1 MIPRPAPIVVGA
13 VTFCLGVAVGRVIPR
28 AAPDAPAAAAPAHP
42 AAPANAAAR
51 RVRMPP
57 ELRQRAGVRA
67 EPLQRRPLPPTI
79 ELVGAVEF
87 DGDHVAEVGSR
98 VPGRVARIMVRPG
111 SIVRAGDP
119 LVEIESTAVADIA
132 AAYSAARAGVAEA
145 QAEHDRLAVL
155 ARQQLATAREIEQ
168 NRAALQSRQAEVTRT
183 TQQLLAMGLTPDEV
197 RRMATGRVHRI
208 TLRAPIAGKVFERS
222 VVLGQ
227 VVEPAS
233 TLLHIGD
240 LSRLW
245 VQLQVFERDLAR
257 VRVGDS
263 AEVESEAYPG
273 RVFRGQVGHIASSL
287 DAQTRTARVR
297 IEVDNHDELLRPG
310 QFVTARVRA
319 SAADAPRVLA
329 LPRSAIVQ
337 LEGHPAAFVEVSD
350 GEYEQR
356 FLQLGTVDGNEVVVT
371 RGVDEGERVVVAG
384 AFSLK
389 SELQR

>member
-1 MIPRPAPIVVGA
+1 MSPRPAPFIIAAATFGVGL
-13 VTFCLGVAVGRVIPR
+13 FVGRAIPR
-28 AAPDAPAAAAPAHP
+28 ATPPVTAAHAPTDAGPATAAP
-42 AAPANAAAR
+42 R
-51 RVRMPP
+51 RVRMPA

-67 EPLQRRPLPPTI
+67 VVIQRRPLAPTL

-87 DGDHVAEVGSR
+87 DGDRVAEVGSR
-98 VPGRVARIMVRPG
+98 TAGRVARIMVRPG

-119 LVEIESTAVADIA
+119 LVEVESTAVADVA

-145 QAEHDRLAVL
+145 QAEHDRLALL
-155 ARQQLATAREIEQ
+155 AQQQLATAREIEQ
-168 NRAALQSRQAEVTRT
+168 NRAALQSRQAEVARA
-183 TQQLLAMGLTPDEV
+183 TQQLLAMGLSPDEV
-197 RRMATGRVHRI
+197 RRMATGRVHRV
-208 TLRAPIAGKVFERS
+208 TLRAPIAGKVLDRP

-227 VVEPAS
+227 VVEPAA
-233 TLLHIGD
+233 TLLRIGD

-257 VRVGDS
+257 VRIGDR
-263 AEVESEAYPG
+263 AEVESEAYPE
-273 RVFRGQVGHIASSL
+273 RVFSGQVGHVASSL

-297 IEVDNHDELLRPG
+297 IEVDNRDELLRPG
-310 QFVTARVRA
+310 QFVTARVRS
-319 SAADAPRVLA
+319 SAADAPRVLS

-337 LEGHPAAFVEVSD
+337 LEGQPAAFVEVGE

-356 FLQLGTVDGNEVVVT
+356 FLQLGAVDGNAVVVT